1 MKKEYNSNMT
11 WEEVASKIRETMGP
25 YSINPFKSLGKEWV
39 FHEYSNGS
47 FGIEKKLRSRMS
59 GYATLEIFPVD
70 QGTHLILE
78 RRSFWKFLCI
88 LAFILFEISP
98 PLIYISTRK
107 DGDTG
112 YVVFGVVVMLFIH
125 LLFALL
131 DRWEETDLIDFFVH
145 YVLGIKST

>member
-1 MKKEYNSNMT
+1 MIFFQKKEYNSNMT

-70 QGTHLILE
+70 QGTSRE
-78 RRSFWKFLCI
+78 YSVWLCKWTKDMP
-88 LAFILFEISP
+88 SP
-98 PLIYISTRK
+98 P
-107 DGDTG
+107 
-112 YVVFGVVVMLFIH
+112 
-125 LLFALL
+125 
-131 DRWEETDLIDFFVH
+131 W
-145 YVLGIKST
+145 